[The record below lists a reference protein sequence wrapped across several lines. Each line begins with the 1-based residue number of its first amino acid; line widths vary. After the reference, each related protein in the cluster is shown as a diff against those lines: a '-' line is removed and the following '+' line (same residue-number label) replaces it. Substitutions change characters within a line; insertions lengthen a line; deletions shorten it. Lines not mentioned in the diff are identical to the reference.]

1 MDENTRT
8 QIGRPQDPRDGL
20 EAVVALRR
28 LLEALEAAQV
38 ENAFIAGWSW
48 AQIAEALGVS
58 KQAVH
63 KKHARRIKDK
73 YPGDPPRRKGKGACC
88 STVSPINPVDV
99 CRLPGKKPG
108 CSVTTRW
115 ATRIFCWEYS
125 APRRGLRP
133 KRSRR
138 WA

>member
-8 QIGRPQDPRDGL
+8 QIGGSLDPRDGL

-48 AQIAEALGVS
+48 AQIAEVLGVS

-73 YPGDPPRRKGKGACC
+73 YPGEPPRRKGRGA
-88 STVSPINPVDV
+88 
-99 CRLPGKKPG
+99 
-108 CSVTTRW
+108 
-115 ATRIFCWEYS
+115 
-125 APRRGLRP
+125 
-133 KRSRR
+133 
-138 WA
+138 